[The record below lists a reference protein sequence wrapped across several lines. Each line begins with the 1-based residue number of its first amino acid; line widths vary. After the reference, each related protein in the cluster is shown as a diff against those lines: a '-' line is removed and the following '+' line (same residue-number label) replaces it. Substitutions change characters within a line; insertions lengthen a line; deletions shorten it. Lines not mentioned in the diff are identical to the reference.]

1 MDKLKLTKK
10 EIIIICAVAVVLV
23 VAAVTTIVLVN
34 HNKAKAESLTEQT
47 TTSETTTESTTETTT
62 ESTTE
67 STTEPTTKA
76 TTTTKKVTTT
86 KQGVTYDNST
96 ADWNLILVNP
106 WNKMPEGYSVSLTQ
120 LKNGQSVD
128 SRCYPALQEMMDD
141 CRAAGYDPIICSSY
155 RSNDTQTYLYNRK
168 VNQFKDKGYSDAD
181 AKVEAGKVVA
191 VPGTSEHQ
199 LGLAVDIV
207 DTGYQVL
214 DEGQENRPT
223 QKWLMQNSYKYGWIL
238 RYPNSKSSITGI
250 IYEPWHYRYVGKEAA
265 KEIYERGICL
275 EEYLQ

>member
-1 MDKLKLTKK
+1 MNKLKLTKK

-23 VAAVTTIVLVN
+23 VAAVTTGILV
-34 HNKAKAESLTEQT
+34 HNSKAKAESLTEQT
-47 TTSETTTESTTETTT
+47 STTQTTESTTASTTT
-62 ESTTE
+62 STT
-67 STTEPTTKA
+67 KR
-76 TTTTKKVTTT
+76 VTTT

-96 ADWNLILVNP
+96 AEWNLILVNP
-106 WNKMPEGYSVSLTQ
+106 WNKMPSGYADTISLTQ
-120 LKNGQSVD
+120 LKNGQAVD

-141 CRAAGYDPIICSSY
+141 CRAAGYDPVICSSF

-181 AKVEAGKVVA
+181 AKVEAGKIVA

-207 DTGYQVL
+207 DSGYQVL

-238 RYPNSKSSITGI
+238 RYPNNKSSITGI